1 MNYKT
6 ESPWPPQAAIKQPGL
21 ETDFRLIKKNSALFL
36 DKPVRTNLIAPTDYG
51 RPYMNKQLIQ

>member
-6 ESPWPPQAAIKQPGL
+6 GSQLSPQAAIKQPVL
-21 ETDFRLIKKNSALFL
+21 EIDFRFIKKNSALFL
-36 DKPVRTNLIAPTDYG
+36 DKPVSTKLIAPTDYG